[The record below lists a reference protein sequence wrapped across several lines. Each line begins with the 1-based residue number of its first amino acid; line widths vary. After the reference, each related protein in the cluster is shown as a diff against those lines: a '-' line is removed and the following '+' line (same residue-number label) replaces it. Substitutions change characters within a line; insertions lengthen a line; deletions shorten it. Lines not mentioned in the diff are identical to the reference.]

1 VHCDRRRCGSRG
13 FGDGCPQGVVE
24 GWRHC
29 SWFWVGDGLLVE
41 SSEVGRERRRSLS
54 GEKIGSGGAVVFDLR
69 FLCVQHYTLH

>member
-1 VHCDRRRCGSRG
+1 
-13 FGDGCPQGVVE
+13 
-24 GWRHC
+24 
-29 SWFWVGDGLLVE
+29 LLVE